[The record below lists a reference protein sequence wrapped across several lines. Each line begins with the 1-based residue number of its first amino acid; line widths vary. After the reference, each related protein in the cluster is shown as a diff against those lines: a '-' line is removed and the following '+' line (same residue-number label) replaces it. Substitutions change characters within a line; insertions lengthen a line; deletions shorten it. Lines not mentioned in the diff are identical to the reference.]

1 MAQIRFRAVLE
12 AQSRDTK
19 PQRWIVSLNPGLV
32 SNSLHDFHRNST
44 ALLRGLRNFTNSGI
58 AAQHVGPIGSAGS
71 KRALSR
77 ATLPQCVIHSRLQRL
92 IDRELANHAAVDRQ
106 LGWMLEDPLAV
117 GSSKLAPTL
126 SSPEALLDLRARLS
140 AFNRNAGAFTDD
152 GELRLL
158 VQHVEERAAMLPLL
172 AVATRAGRMAQKHA
186 LLADACGAMA
196 QKHAEERAA
205 MLPLLAVACMKR
217 YEGARLQKNADAR
230 RDLQVFERWMLQAAR
245 DPRLEHPQP
254 PGREAMRFFNSTQ

>member
-1 MAQIRFRAVLE
+1 MTAGAGFVISRHFPRSRPVCRQQGHAAGKRVGSGYVPGEWYIAAEAGPRGAERSSGAPAMAQIRFRAVLVLFLLPLPGMRGWSGVPLSVRAPGEHAAYWHGQNRCPALPVMASPGWSDPPAGRGAGGRLPPFPFRRSLSPAGIPLLDPLAQE

-106 LGWMLEDPLAV
+106 LGC
-117 GSSKLAPTL
+117 
-126 SSPEALLDLRARLS
+126 
-140 AFNRNAGAFTDD
+140 
-152 GELRLL
+152 
-158 VQHVEERAAMLPLL
+158 
-172 AVATRAGRMAQKHA
+172 
-186 LLADACGAMA
+186 ADR
-196 QKHAEERAA
+196 K
-205 MLPLLAVACMKR
+205 P
-217 YEGARLQKNADAR
+217 
-230 RDLQVFERWMLQAAR
+230 
-245 DPRLEHPQP
+245 
-254 PGREAMRFFNSTQ
+254 